1 MRGRCLQTAGRTE
14 RKNDKR
20 MNYRLSRIAAICG
33 GKFSGCDSE
42 VRSVVTDSRS
52 LSCELGCRPMF
63 VAMRGANH
71 DSHDFIAGMQSR
83 GVRAFLVER
92 GVEASSCTGEC
103 GFVQVD
109 NAIEALQRLAAYH
122 RAQFRGTVVGIT
134 GSNGKTVIKEW
145 IAEELPEGMKYYR
158 SPKSYNSQL
167 GVPLSVLML
176 EGDEEL
182 AIFEAGISK
191 PGEMERLERIIRP
204 DAVIFTSIGDA
215 HQENFINLEQKCD
228 EKMILARSA
237 SKIIYHS
244 YYEPLG
250 RMVAAHF
257 ADRRPVDAASYPE
270 VPESVIGNAAS
281 RRNAQIV
288 EAFCDAMRYPAPS
301 FAGAPSVAMRLEV
314 KEGINDS
321 ILINDAYNLDL
332 NSLALALDY
341 LHSVALNRRRTL
353 VLSDISQSGLTD
365 DDLYG
370 RVAGMVARAGIDF
383 LIGIGPRL
391 KRYAA
396 LFACDKEF
404 FTATDECVARI
415 NRDAVAGRAILLKGA
430 RDFRF
435 EKLVHLLSRKSHT
448 TVLEVDL
455 DAMIH
460 NLNYFRSKLSFGTRL
475 VAMVKAGSYGA
486 GDFEVAQM
494 LQHQGVDYLAV
505 AFADEGVLLRE
516 RGISMPIVV
525 LNADADSF
533 DVMIA
538 NRLEPEIDSF
548 HSLGAFADAVT
559 HAGESRYPIH
569 VKLDTGM
576 HRLGFVEQEIAQ
588 LCATLAATPQ
598 VKAASVFSHLNCAD
612 MPEEDAYTRAQ
623 IALYDRMS
631 AQLAASLPYPVIR
644 HTANSAAIER
654 FPEAQFDM
662 CRLGLG
668 LYGFGFRHND
678 ALRPVSTL
686 KTRIVQIKR
695 LPAGDAVGYG
705 RAGKLTRPT
714 TTATIPIGYADGL
727 DRHLGCGRWSVLVA
741 GQPAPIIGR
750 VCMDSCMIDITDIPG
765 VKEGDEVSVFS
776 PVPGNDL
783 ETMARVLDTIS
794 YEIMTSVSGRV
805 KRIYLKE

>member
-1 MRGRCLQTAGRTE
+1 MAIASEGFPLYFDCANENGLAIAGLNFPGYAYFPDDARPGTTAVAPYEFPLWVTSNFDNVDDVEAALANITLVNKGFG
-14 RKNDKR
+14 DFP
-20 MNYRLSRIAAICG
+20 IALLHWIIADA
-33 GKFSGCDSE
+33 SGCIVVESTADGLQVMRDPADVLANQPGLAWHLE
-42 VRSVVTDSRS
+42 NLRSYMNVT
-52 LSCELGCRPMF
+52 P
-63 VAMRGANH
+63 
-71 DSHDFIAGMQSR
+71 
-83 GVRAFLVER
+83 
-92 GVEASSCTGEC
+92 
-103 GFVQVD
+103 
-109 NAIEALQRLAAYH
+109 
-122 RAQFRGTVVGIT
+122 
-134 GSNGKTVIKEW
+134 
-145 IAEELPEGMKYYR
+145 
-158 SPKSYNSQL
+158 
-167 GVPLSVLML
+167 
-176 EGDEEL
+176 
-182 AIFEAGISK
+182 
-191 PGEMERLERIIRP
+191 
-204 DAVIFTSIGDA
+204 
-215 HQENFINLEQKCD
+215 
-228 EKMILARSA
+228 
-237 SKIIYHS
+237 
-244 YYEPLG
+244 
-250 RMVAAHF
+250 
-257 ADRRPVDAASYPE
+257 
-270 VPESVIGNAAS
+270 
-281 RRNAQIV
+281 
-288 EAFCDAMRYPAPS
+288 
-301 FAGAPSVAMRLEV
+301 GAPSSVTWGNATMTPFGAGAGMRGLPGDVYSPSRFVRAAYLNAHHAPKDTERGNVARV
-314 KEGINDS
+314 F
-321 ILINDAYNLDL
+321 
-332 NSLALALDY
+332 
-341 LHSVALNRRRTL
+341 RTL
-353 VLSDISQSGLTD
+353 GGVAGNLMFKPYLDGVRGYDDTRARLNAKIARNIRRDIEFFQYKTFLRYRQEPFTGAWYLMAFIAPVRFNDGYWMFHDMNETAGIFLQTLGL
-365 DDLYG
+365 YS

-538 NRLEPEIDSF
+538 NRLEPEIYSF

-559 HAGESRYPIH
+559 HAGETRYPIH

-644 HTANSAAIER
+644 HAANSAAIER

>member
-1 MRGRCLQTAGRTE
+1 
-14 RKNDKR
+14 
-20 MNYRLSRIAAICG
+20 MNYKLSEIAGIVG
-33 GKFSGCDSE
+33 GKFSGSDAD
-42 VRSVVTDSRS
+42 VQSVVTDSRS
-52 LSCELGCRPMF
+52 LSCELGQCPMF

-71 DSHDFIAGMQSR
+71 DSHGFLREMQGR
-83 GVRAFLVER
+83 GVHAFMVEHE
-92 GVEASSCTGEC
+92 VEPAAFVDC
-103 GFVQVD
+103 GFVVVD
-109 NAIEALQRLAAYH
+109 NAIDALQRLAAHH
-122 RAQFRGTVVGIT
+122 RAQFTGTVVGIT

-145 IAEELPEGMKYYR
+145 IAEELPGGMKYYR

-204 DAVIFTSIGDA
+204 DVVIFTSIGDA
-215 HQENFINLEQKCD
+215 HQENFVNLEQKCD

-237 SKIIYHS
+237 SRIVYHS
-244 YYEPLG
+244 FYEPLG
-250 RMVAAHF
+250 RMVASRF
-257 ADRRPVDAASYPE
+257 AQRKPIDAALLPE
-270 VPESVIGNAAS
+270 VPVSVIGNAAS

-288 EAFCDAMRYPAPS
+288 AAFCTAMHYSSPS
-301 FAGAPSVAMRLEV
+301 FTAAPAVAMRLEV

-341 LHSVALNRRRTL
+341 LHSVALSRRRTL

-365 DDLYG
+365 DELYG
-370 RVAGMVARAGIDF
+370 RVAGMVERAGIDF
-383 LIGIGPRL
+383 LIGIGPCL

-396 LFACDKEF
+396 LFACDKAF
-404 FTATDECVARI
+404 YASTGECIDRI
-415 NRDAVAGRAILLKGA
+415 DRRAVAGRAILLKGA
-430 RDFRF
+430 REYRF
-435 EKLVHLLSRKSHT
+435 EKLAHALSRRSHT

-460 NLNYFRSKLSFGTRL
+460 NLNYFRSKLSFGTKL

-533 DVMIA
+533 DQMIA
-538 NRLEPEIDSF
+538 NRLEPEIYSF
-548 HSLGAFADAVT
+548 HSLDAFAGAVT

-576 HRLGFVEQEIAQ
+576 HRLGFVEEEIAR
-588 LCATLAATPQ
+588 LCHVLKGMSQ
-598 VKAASVFSHLNCAD
+598 VKVASVFSHLNCAD

-623 IALYDRMS
+623 IARYDRMS
-631 AQLAASLPYPVIR
+631 ARLAAALPYPVIR

-668 LYGFGFRHND
+668 LYGFGYRHNEM
-678 ALRPVSTL
+678 LRPVSAL

-695 LPAGDAVGYG
+695 LAAGETVGYG
-705 RAGKLTRPT
+705 RAGKLTRESV
-714 TTATIPIGYADGL
+714 TATLPVGYADGL

-741 GQPAPIIGR
+741 GQPAPIVGR
-750 VCMDSCMIDITDIPG
+750 ICMDSCMVDITDITG
-765 VKEGDEVSVFS
+765 VEEGDEVAIFS
-776 PVPGNDL
+776 PEPGNDP
-783 ETMARVLDTIS
+783 ETMARVLGTIP
-794 YEIMTSVSGRV
+794 YEVMTSVSGRV

>member
-122 RAQFRGTVVGIT
+122 RAQFRGTGVGIT

-145 IAEELPEGMKYYR
+145 IAEELPAGMKCYR

-341 LHSVALNRRRTL
+341 LHSVALSRRRTL
-353 VLSDISQSGLTD
+353 VLSDISQSGLSD
-365 DDLYG
+365 DELYG

-486 GDFEVAQM
+486 GDFEVAASGRG
-494 LQHQGVDYLAV
+494 LSRRGV
-505 AFADEGVLLRE
+505 RR
-516 RGISMPIVV
+516 RGRT
-525 LNADADSF
+525 AARAGDFDADRGAQRRRRQLRRDDRQPARTRNLQFPLARRFRRRRDARGRNPLS
-533 DVMIA
+533 
-538 NRLEPEIDSF
+538 DSCQV
-548 HSLGAFADAVT
+548 G
-559 HAGESRYPIH
+559 Y
-569 VKLDTGM
+569 
-576 HRLGFVEQEIAQ
+576 GFVEQEIAQ

-644 HTANSAAIER
+644 HAANSAAIER

-668 LYGFGFRHND
+668 LYGFGHND